1 MYRTSWIGPVV
12 LGGSLALSLLLAVPP
27 RLALAQAPAA
37 TPEAGAAAAPAGPP
51 KPPPEL
57 EAFMKGFDGTW
68 KCDSKIPAGAFG
80 PDTPEINGKST
91 VKFKKDLDG
100 FFWRG
105 EYDMK
110 KTKTTPAMK
119 GIFYVGYDPG
129 TQKFLIT
136 GVDNGGGFGN
146 GAGTVEGDTVTFIGE
161 NIFAGKKLKTR
172 ETMGKKGPKEGFHKI
187 EVDSG
192 SGFAPFAEDT
202 CKK

>member
-1 MYRTSWIGPVV
+1 MNRTSWIGPVV
-12 LGGSLALSLLLAVPP
+12 LSGSLALSLVAAPGPAV
-27 RLALAQAPAA
+27 AQAPAA
-37 TPEAGAAAAPAGPP
+37 KPEAGAAAPAGPP

-57 EAFMKGFDGTW
+57 DAFMKGFDGTW
-68 KCDSKIPAGAFG
+68 KCDSKMFANAMG
-80 PDTPEINGKST
+80 PGSPEMTGKST

-129 TQKFLIT
+129 SQKFLIT

-146 GAGTVEGDTVTFIGE
+146 GAGSVEGETVTFMGE
-161 NIFAGKKLKTR
+161 NTWGGKKMKTR
-172 ETMGKKGPKEGFHKI
+172 ETMGKTGPKEGFHKI
-187 EVDSG
+187 EVDTG

>member
-1 MYRTSWIGPVV
+1 MTRKSWSWIGPVV
-12 LGGSLALSLLLAVPP
+12 LLGSSFVLAGS
-27 RLALAQAPAA
+27 ALAQAPADK
-37 TPEAGAAAAPAGPP
+37 PEAGAAAAAPSGPP

-57 EAFMKGFDGTW
+57 DAFMKGFDGTW
-68 KCDSKIPAGAFG
+68 KCESKLFANAMG
-80 PDTPEINGKST
+80 PGSPEMMGKST

-110 KTKTTPAMK
+110 KSKTNPAMK

-129 TQKFLIT
+129 SQRFLIT
-136 GVDNGGGFGN
+136 GVDSGGGFGT
-146 GAGTVEGDTVTFIGE
+146 GSGSVEGETVTFLGE
-161 NIFAGKKLKTR
+161 SIWGGKKMKTR
-172 ETMGKKGPKEGFHKI
+172 ESMGKTGPKAGFHKI
-187 EVDSG
+187 EIDTG